1 MQKTSKRKAKKA
13 GRPGLDWREF
23 DALTDAQI
31 LAAARSEPDAKPLTD
46 ADWKRMKRAPQAK
59 VIRQAQNMSQEQFAE
74 TYGIPI
80 GTLRDWEQGRAEP
93 DQAARAYLKVIACNP
108 RAVRE
113 ALRVAV

>member
-1 MQKTSKRKAKKA
+1 MQKASKRKAKKA
-13 GRPGLDWREF
+13 NRPRQVWHEF
-23 DALTDAQI
+23 DALTDAQV
-31 LAAARSEPDAKPLTD
+31 LAAARSDPDARPLTD
-46 ADWKRMKRAPQAK
+46 ADLKRMKRLPQAK
-59 VIRQAQNMSQEQFAE
+59 VIRQAQNMSQEEFAE

-113 ALRVAV
+113 ALRAAV

>member
-1 MQKTSKRKAKKA
+1 MQKASKRKVKKA
-13 GRPGLDWREF
+13 GRPRQDWREF
-23 DALTDAQI
+23 DALTDAQV
-31 LAAARSEPDAKPLTD
+31 LAAARSDPNAKPLTD
-46 ADWKRMKRAPQAK
+46 ADLKRMKRVPRAK
-59 VIRQAQNMSQEQFAE
+59 VIRQAQNMSQEEFAE

-108 RAVRE
+108 MAVRA

>member
-13 GRPGLDWREF
+13 GRPRLDWREF

-31 LAAARSEPDAKPLTD
+31 LAAARSDPDAKPLTD
-46 ADWKRMKRAPQAK
+46 ADLKRMKRAPQAK
-59 VIRQAQNMSQEQFAE
+59 VIRQAQKMSQEQFAE